1 MVYIILN
8 NLALILF
15 FIMFCVISLMVLS
28 DDFFPL
34 LLRIPFSLLIF
45 ILGLHSFQ
53 WWI

>member
-15 FIMFCVISLMVLS
+15 FILFCVISLMVFSEQTL
-28 DDFFPL
+28 PL
-34 LLRIPFSLLIF
+34 LLRIP
-45 ILGLHSFQ
+45 LGLLTFYLGLFVFQ